1 MVAKR
6 HDHFGAGEVIPELLS
21 RSFAKVQ
28 AEEGKPP
35 VSAWLIEH
43 LESVFGGFVPDGHP
57 QSMDD
62 LVSLSTRHSEAVG
75 QRAVIDYL
83 KRLLDEQL
91 NPPARP

>member
-6 HDHFGAGEVIPELLS
+6 QDHFGREVPAPEPT

-35 VSAWLIEH
+35 VSSWLIEH
-43 LESVFGGFVPDGHP
+43 LEATFGGLVPDGHP
-57 QSMDD
+57 TSMDD
-62 LVSLSTRHSEAVG
+62 LVALSSRHSEAVG
-75 QRAVIDYL
+75 QRSVIDYL

-91 NPPARP
+91 HPTVRP